1 MYSVFHEVSEI
12 TKEAVEGSFRRRHK
26 TEM

>member
-12 TKEAVEGSFRRRHK
+12 TK
-26 TEM
+26 